1 MVLNTVMVA
10 GAVTPA
16 VIQTFLSHVSQSLL
30 SSPEDKHAKKQIQYL
45 NRKPLAEKPT
55 AHISYDEGLHLI
67 RKFLLYA
74 SHHTVEDVQRFT
86 SQWVPHPRWV
96 KLDEVSIPDDHILK
110 AAEALTEQLGRHGIA
125 KVGGKTWWQWR
136 RPGSE
141 LKAEWIEMRADY
153 QERKNNGDPGKRVML
168 YVHGGA
174 YFFGS
179 VDEHR
184 YQMQR
189 HARKLKA
196 RVFAR

>member
-1 MVLNTVMVA
+1 V
-10 GAVTPA
+10 
-16 VIQTFLSHVSQSLL
+16 
-30 SSPEDKHAKKQIQYL
+30 
-45 NRKPLAEKPT
+45 
-55 AHISYDEGLHLI
+55 
-67 RKFLLYA
+67 
-74 SHHTVEDVQRFT
+74 
-86 SQWVPHPRWV
+86 
-96 KLDEVSIPDDHILK
+96 DEVKISEDFVTKSAGYIQ
-110 AAEALTEQLGRHGIA
+110 EQLGHHGIE

-141 LKAEWIEMRADY
+141 MKAEWIEMRSDY
-153 QERKNNGDPGKRVML
+153 SERKKNKDDGKRVML

>member
-1 MVLNTVMVA
+1 VEE
-10 GAVTPA
+10 VTIPEA
-16 VIQTFLSHVSQSLL
+16 DISKSATAIQ
-30 SSPEDKHAKKQIQYL
+30 
-45 NRKPLAEKPT
+45 
-55 AHISYDEGLHLI
+55 
-67 RKFLLYA
+67 
-74 SHHTVEDVQRFT
+74 
-86 SQWVPHPRWV
+86 
-96 KLDEVSIPDDHILK
+96 
-110 AAEALTEQLGRHGIA
+110 EQLGHHGVE

-153 QERKNNGDPGKRVML
+153 QERKRTKNPGTRVML

-196 RVFAR
+196 RVFARYGSFGSFKGVVN

>member
-1 MVLNTVMVA
+1 MYVNPEPPDNEA
-10 GAVTPA
+10 E
-16 VIQTFLSHVSQSLL
+16 SL
-30 SSPEDKHAKKQIQYL
+30 KYL
-45 NRKPLAEKPT
+45 NRKPLHQKPT

-74 SHHTVEDVQRFT
+74 SHHTVEDIQRFT
-86 SQWVPHPRWV
+86 SQWVPHPSWV
-96 KLDEVSIPDDHILK
+96 KVDEVKIHQEHITR
-110 AAEALTEQLGRHGIA
+110 AAEHIQEQLGHRGIE
-125 KVGGKTWWQWR
+125 KVGGKIWWQWR
-136 RPGSE
+136 RPESE
-141 LKAEWIEMRADY
+141 MKAEWIEMRSDY
-153 QERKNNGDPGKRVML
+153 QERKKSKADGKRVML

>member
-1 MVLNTVMVA
+1 
-10 GAVTPA
+10 
-16 VIQTFLSHVSQSLL
+16 
-30 SSPEDKHAKKQIQYL
+30 
-45 NRKPLAEKPT
+45 
-55 AHISYDEGLHLI
+55 
-67 RKFLLYA
+67 
-74 SHHTVEDVQRFT
+74 
-86 SQWVPHPRWV
+86 V
-96 KLDEVSIPDDHILK
+96 KVDEVKIAPEYTTK
-110 AAEALTEQLGRHGIA
+110 AADAIQEQLGHHGVE

-141 LKAEWIEMRADY
+141 LKAEWIEMKSD
-153 QERKNNGDPGKRVML
+153 QHERKRTNDPGKRVML

>member
-1 MVLNTVMVA
+1 
-10 GAVTPA
+10 
-16 VIQTFLSHVSQSLL
+16 
-30 SSPEDKHAKKQIQYL
+30 
-45 NRKPLAEKPT
+45 
-55 AHISYDEGLHLI
+55 
-67 RKFLLYA
+67 
-74 SHHTVEDVQRFT
+74 
-86 SQWVPHPRWV
+86 VPHPRWV
-96 KLDEVSIPDDHILK
+96 KVENLTIGQDHIRA
-110 AAEALTEQLGRHGIA
+110 AAEAIQAQLGHHGIE

-141 LKAEWIEMRADY
+141 LKAEWIEMRSDY
-153 QERKNNGDPGKRVML
+153 LERTRLGEECKRVML

-196 RVFAR
+196 RVLAR

>member
-1 MVLNTVMVA
+1 MYVLIS
-10 GAVTPA
+10 
-16 VIQTFLSHVSQSLL
+16 VILERH
-30 SSPEDKHAKKQIQYL
+30 SSSQYL
-45 NRKPLAEKPT
+45 NRKPLAQKPT

-74 SHHTVEDVQRFT
+74 SHHTVEDIQRFT

-96 KLDEVSIPDDHILK
+96 KVDEVQIPEEHLLK
-110 AAEALTEQLGRHGIA
+110 AAEALHEQLGHHGIQ

-141 LKAEWIEMRADY
+141 MKAEWIEMRADY
-153 QERKNNGDPGKRVML
+153 HERKKIGDPGKRVML